1 MGLQTLRFLHG
12 TKFSGTAVIAWLSHT
27 GGSLRHL
34 TYEVP
39 MSTLNVNML
48 ERCGKMRYLES
59 LRLRHTD
66 IRLTTDPTAQ
76 RFMCLLSLTLYN
88 LVGVTTFQL
97 QSLVSACRKLES
109 FSLVNSNVIPTD
121 LHCILNLRSSSLKSF
136 LLDDLSLNSVIL
148 EATLLETLSLSA
160 SNLLSF
166 KLVKKGARLSSLKI
180 ASVRFLGHFDI
191 GNNTDC
197 LDLQEVEVQASCYTV
212 WDTIECLLSK
222 PSSKLRKLQ
231 LRSIPL
237 DDDFVN
243 LNLETIAFLFPRLS
257 HLALSYKMM
266 KEEVEDPSHP
276 RMTVENRLQ
285 GGSTVFEKLR
295 FLELGCHEIDDKFLL
310 LIDGVVKKCPNLIEL
325 LVTSQEDS
333 EVICGFLT
341 SFVKV
346 VNLFSHVDIKFRRAF
361 Y

>member
-1 MGLQTLRFLHG
+1 MTCRKWREELRHLHTLQQDQYSDRSFYNRKSKTLQLEFLLTDIVLQTMGLQTLRILHG

-39 MSTLNVNML
+39 MATLNVNRL

-88 LVGVTTFQL
+88 LVDVTTFQL
-97 QSLVSACRKLES
+97 QSLVWACRKLES

-121 LHCILNLRSSSLKSF
+121 LHYILNLRSSSLKSF

-148 EATLLETLSLSA
+148 EATLLETISLSA

-180 ASVRFLGHFDI
+180 ASVRFFGHFDI

-197 LDLQEVEVQASCYTV
+197 LDLQEVEVQSSCYIV
-212 WDTIECLLSK
+212 WATI
-222 PSSKLRKLQ
+222 
-231 LRSIPL
+231 
-237 DDDFVN
+237 
-243 LNLETIAFLFPRLS
+243 
-257 HLALSYKMM
+257 
-266 KEEVEDPSHP
+266 
-276 RMTVENRLQ
+276 
-285 GGSTVFEKLR
+285 
-295 FLELGCHEIDDKFLL
+295 
-310 LIDGVVKKCPNLIEL
+310 
-325 LVTSQEDS
+325 
-333 EVICGFLT
+333 
-341 SFVKV
+341 
-346 VNLFSHVDIKFRRAF
+346 
-361 Y
+361 